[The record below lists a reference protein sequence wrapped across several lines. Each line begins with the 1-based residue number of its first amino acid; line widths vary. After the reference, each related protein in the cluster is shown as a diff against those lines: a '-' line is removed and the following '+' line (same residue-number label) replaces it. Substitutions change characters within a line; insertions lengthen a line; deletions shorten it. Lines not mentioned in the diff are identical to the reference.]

1 MVPTDDTVVVSR
13 LFLYVP
19 PLGGPLVTWNG
30 LRDRLA
36 QEPECANDEF
46 QHWPPRS
53 RDHVGVWTRGRI
65 DRHASSLAARLAE
78 CDEAATARGRPYD
91 EIILLGSS
99 IGALLVRWAWLDG
112 MGAFTGNEPEAWAA
126 KVRRIVLFGG
136 LNRGFSTRLDP
147 ARRTFRLLVTKLLI
161 SLVSPIRFAWQDALA
176 GSAFVTNVRLTWMRY
191 IAQHPDRQPEVVQ
204 LLGSEDD
211 LVNRE
216 DSRDIEQ
223 FPQAAHV
230 SIAGASHFGVL
241 DVSGPTGDD
250 RYLVLRSH
258 ILHATPPTT
267 PPPAPQAAA
276 TDVVFVVHGIRAGAY
291 GWVTE
296 IRRLLTATG
305 TGWRVVTP
313 TYRYFS
319 ALAFAFPVTRWRK
332 VRWFLDQYSR
342 ELAGHPSAN
351 FHFVGHSNG
360 TYLLG
365 QALQQVPAVR
375 FERVYLAGSVLPGDY
390 PWHAHLDRRR
400 GRSRIAVIRSDRGNR
415 DLPVA
420 VLAQGLRGLRM
431 RDVGDGG
438 FGGFAQLDAPPA
450 IQWPYFPGGHAA
462 PLSTSDR
469 RRDIA
474 RYITTGT
481 AVEPEGLIDSAG
493 GVLALVS
500 RLSPVLIVAATV
512 LVAAAMGWALVA
524 PGTISVSAAALVV
537 LAVTALA
544 FV

>member
-1 MVPTDDTVVVSR
+1 MCLVGR

-19 PLGGPLVTWNG
+19 PLGGGLTTWHA

-36 QEPECANDEF
+36 QEPECADDEF

-53 RDHVGVWTRGRI
+53 RDHVGPWTLGRI
-65 DRHASSLAARLAE
+65 DRHASSLVARLAE
-78 CDEAATARGRPYD
+78 ADEAATARGRPYE

-99 IGALLVRWAWLDG
+99 VGALLVRWAWLAG
-112 MGAFTGNEPEAWAA
+112 MGAFTGDQPAPWAV

-136 LNRGFSTRLDP
+136 LNRGYSTRLEP
-147 ARRTFRLLVTKLLI
+147 GRRTFRLVVTKLLI
-161 SLVSPIRFAWQDALA
+161 SLASPIRFAWRDALA

-191 IAQHPDRQPEVVQ
+191 LAEHPDRQPDVVQ
-204 LLGSEDD
+204 LLGTEDN
-211 LVNRE
+211 LVSRE

-230 SIAGASHFGVL
+230 PIPGAAHFVL
-241 DVSGPTGDD
+241 DISGPTGED

-258 ILHATPPTT
+258 ILHKTAPTT
-267 PPPAPQAAA
+267 PPPAPQATA
-276 TDVVFVVHGIRAGAY
+276 TDIVFVVHGIRAGAY

-305 TGWRVVTP
+305 PGWRVVTP

-319 ALAFAFPVTRWRK
+319 ALAFAFPATRRRK
-332 VRWFLDQYSR
+332 VRWFLDQYGR
-342 ELAGHPSAN
+342 ELAGHPTAS

-375 FERVYLAGSVLPGDY
+375 FDRVYLAGSVLPSDY
-390 PWHAHLDRRR
+390 PWHAHLD
-400 GRSRIAVIRSDRGNR
+400 GPGTPPRIAIIRSDRGSR

-420 VLAQGLRGLRM
+420 VLAHGLRGLRM

-462 PLSTSDR
+462 PLSTADR
-469 RRDIA
+469 RQDIA
-474 RYITTGT
+474 RYITTGA
-481 AVEPEGLIDSAG
+481 AVEPEGLIDTAG

-500 RLSPVLIVAATV
+500 RLSPALVVAATV
-512 LVAAAMGWALVA
+512 LAAAAIGWALLA
-524 PGTISVSAAALVV
+524 PGIVSISAAALVILALIA
-537 LAVTALA
+537 LAVA
-544 FV
+544 

>member
-1 MVPTDDTVVVSR
+1 MGR

-19 PLGGPLVTWNG
+19 PLGGPLATWNA

-36 QEPECANDEF
+36 QEPECTDDEF

-53 RDHVGVWTRGRI
+53 RDQVGILTRGRI

-112 MGAFTGNEPEAWAA
+112 MGAFTGDEPATWAP
-126 KVRRIVLFGG
+126 KVHRIVLFGG
-136 LNRGFSTRLDP
+136 LNRGFSTRLEP
-147 ARRTFRLLVTKLLI
+147 GRRTLRLLVTKVLI
-161 SLVSPIRFAWQDALA
+161 SLVSPMRLAWKDALA

-191 IAQHPDRQPEVVQ
+191 LAEHPDRQPEVVQ
-204 LLGSEDD
+204 LLGTKDD

-223 FPQAAHV
+223 FPRAAHV

-258 ILHATPPTT
+258 ILHTTPPST
-267 PPPAPQAAA
+267 PPPAPQPDAS
-276 TDVVFVVHGIRAGAY
+276 DVVFVVHGIRAGAY

-296 IRRLLTATG
+296 IRRLLSATG
-305 TGWRVVTP
+305 PGWRVVTP

-319 ALAFAFPVTRWRK
+319 ALAFAFPVTRRRK
-332 VRWFLDQYSR
+332 VRWFLDQYGR
-342 ELAGHPSAN
+342 ELAGHPTAN

-365 QALQQVPAVR
+365 QALLRVPAVR
-375 FERVYLAGSVLPGDY
+375 FDRVYLAGSVLPGDY
-390 PWHAHLDRRR
+390 PWRDHLD
-400 GRSRIAVIRSDRGNR
+400 GRAGRPRISIIRSDRGNR

-431 RDVGDGG
+431 RDIGDGG
-438 FGGFAQLDAPPA
+438 FGGFTQLDAPPA

-469 RRDIA
+469 RRDIV

-481 AVEPEGLIDSAG
+481 ATEPEGLIDTAG

-500 RLSPVLIVAATV
+500 RLSPVLIVAVTV
-512 LVAAAMGWALVA
+512 LIAAAIGWALVA
-524 PGTISVSAAALVV
+524 PGIASVSVAALVV